1 MEREVLDQI
10 PESIGRYRI
19 LDVLGQ
25 GGMGRVYRAQDES
38 LGRTVALKV
47 LLPVPGAPADFAK
60 RFLREARAAASI
72 NHPNVITCY
81 DVGDADGTLYM
92 ALELVTGGDAARLM
106 AGRGGRLSEREA
118 LLVLRGA
125 AAGLLAIEQAG
136 LLHRDIKPANIFLT
150 DTGEAKLADLGLVRS
165 HLDQDQLTQV
175 GAPMGTPAYMSP
187 EQARGLADLDIR
199 SDIFSLG
206 CSLYAMLSGASP
218 FLAENPVATLSRVLS
233 DEVPDIA
240 QACSDLGPATCRL
253 LAGTLE
259 KDRSRRIAGAGTLV
273 SQVQSALSELR
284 DGQRSRP
291 TTVRSTGDQTPAT
304 GSAARQTTPRPDTDH
319 RRAVGTRSTSRRRRE
334 TTRSQADLRSL
345 AKRVHIA
352 PDGLRAWINLAP
364 QVSFPRALL
373 EKVLDTAGVCHG
385 LQHAALLQATRNVNS
400 VRRLV
405 IALGDPPLPDREG
418 TDVRGQRIPPVQG
431 DVVIVVAAD
440 YMEAHAI
447 FRPGTLCDQMQV
459 KLALLQ
465 AGVRYGIDRA
475 GLPRLWEGPP
485 DQSGRRSIARG
496 SAMIPG
502 EPAGFRLA
510 AKVSERSL
518 GADTVEHMS
527 QVRQGQVLATWRDE
541 VKGRAGMDVHGREII
556 PPRLSSPDIARM
568 VGEGCRVERNR
579 EGVQMLMADR
589 AGYVQQQ
596 VDGRIRVI
604 SAVEVPGDC
613 GPDSPAIETDDV
625 VLVRGNVLP
634 GARINSSNDV
644 VIMGDL
650 HDAAVEAGGSLQV
663 QGNIGAGENAVL
675 AGDGVAV
682 SGDVARRVVTGS
694 LRVDGAVENCEIVA
708 TGDIEVHRVVGGSL
722 IAGGNITVQYAG
734 DDRGATTEMW
744 AGHLPE
750 SEDRAEVIRVNE
762 RRIHTEYR
770 QAMERLH
777 SADVEV
783 HQKRKRMELIER
795 SDYRSERVA
804 RERKEKLDHADA
816 QRRQHEAE
824 ADEVRQRLAA
834 QRQAL
839 ADLRRR
845 GENAEAVIE
854 ARVIAYR
861 GVVACIGEAEPLAL
875 RMDRAPFKMRLQ

>member
-1 MEREVLDQI
+1 MLDQI

-106 AGRGGRLSEREA
+106 AHRGGRLSEREA
-118 LLVLRGA
+118 LLVVRGA

-150 DTGEAKLADLGLVRS
+150 DAGEAKLADLGLVRS

-187 EQARGLADLDIR
+187 EQARGEADLDIR

-218 FLAENPVATLSRVLS
+218 FLADSPVATLSRVLS
-233 DEVPDIA
+233 DEMPDIT
-240 QACSDLGPATCRL
+240 QAGPDLSPETCRL
-253 LAGTLE
+253 LAGTLA
-259 KDRSRRIAGAGTLV
+259 KDRSRRIAGAGALV
-273 SQVQSALSELR
+273 SQAQSALTELR
-284 DGQRSRP
+284 GAQRAR
-291 TTVRSTGDQTPAT
+291 TTTARRANDQTPAT
-304 GSAARQTTPRPDTDH
+304 GHAARQATPAPDTDR
-319 RRAVGTRSTSRRRRE
+319 RRAVGTRSSSRRRE
-334 TTRSQADLRSL
+334 TTRSQADLRAL
-345 AKRVHIA
+345 AKRVHVA

-364 QVSFPRALL
+364 QVSFPRVLL
-373 EKVLDTAGVCHG
+373 DKVLDTAGVCHG
-385 LQHAALLQATRNVNS
+385 LQHAALLQATRGVNS

-405 IALGDPPLPDREG
+405 IALGDPPLPDQEG
-418 TDVRGQRIPPVQG
+418 TDVCGQRIPPVQN

-465 AGVRYGIDRA
+465 AGVRYGIDRT
-475 GLPRLWEGPP
+475 GLLRLWEGPP
-485 DQSGRRSIARG
+485 DQSGRRGIARG
-496 SAMIPG
+496 TAMIPG

-510 AKVSERSL
+510 ANVSEQSL
-518 GADTVEHMS
+518 GAETVEHMS
-527 QVRQGQVLATWRDE
+527 QVRQGQMLARWSEE
-541 VKGRAGMDVHGREII
+541 VRGRAGMDVHGREII
-556 PPRLSSPDIARM
+556 PPRLASPDISRM

-579 EGVQMLMADR
+579 DGVQMLVAER

-613 GPDSPAIETDDV
+613 GPDSPAIDTDDV

-650 HDAAVEAGGSLQV
+650 QDAAIEAGGSLQV
-663 QGNIGAGENAVL
+663 QGNIGAGDQAVL

-682 SGDVARRVVTGS
+682 GGDVARRVVTGS

-750 SEDRAEVIRVNE
+750 SDDRAEVIRVNE

-777 SADVEV
+777 SADAEV
-783 HQKRKRMELIER
+783 YQKRKRMELIER
-795 SDYRSERVA
+795 SDYRSEHFA

-861 GVVACIGEAEPLAL
+861 GVVACIGDAEPLAL